1 MLPAINGRLK
11 QQEGWFSLAQE
22 VLTVS
27 FGGFAPWCAAAFA
40 KRLGATVQESQT
52 GQIMLLRDDS
62 LPPEAYVLTVTAE
75 GIRVQVACE
84 QSVILALTTLYQL
97 MDGQRRVPCL
107 SLTDAP
113 RYQHRGL
120 SLDCVR
126 CFFPVGEV
134 RRVIEQMARV
144 KLNVL
149 HWVLT
154 NDQGWRIESRQYPRL
169 NEISGPYYTRDEIRN
184 VVAYARERGI
194 EIIPEIDMPGHMT
207 ALLAAYP
214 EYSCSGKPV
223 QLAKTGGI
231 YPIILCAGAEKTYEL
246 IDSLLGEVCS
256 LFPGGRIHLGG
267 DEAPKR
273 EWKTCPCCQQRK
285 RDEGLAD
292 ENELQGW
299 FMNRAIAIGLTHGK
313 QAICWNES
321 LMGGNL
327 DSSAA
332 IQYWTVDQ
340 AEPTKVFLQK
350 DGRLIYSD
358 MFSLYLDYPTVCTP
372 LSRVYGDA
380 QVLDDL
386 DVSDK
391 VYGVE
396 ACLWAEHVRDAE
408 SLEQLLFPRLYAFA
422 EMAWSKSQDY
432 ADFRSRLP
440 AFLQVHHPADMTL
453 TPEDA
458 WEADMPD
465 RIPWVLAHMQSIT
478 AVMSEE
484 ARASTMAAA
493 EPTPAFRRR
502 FASCFLGVTKGE
514 ES

>member
-299 FMNRAIAIGLTHGK
+299 FMNRP
-313 QAICWNES
+313 S
-321 LMGGNL
+321 
-327 DSSAA
+327 
-332 IQYWTVDQ
+332 
-340 AEPTKVFLQK
+340 
-350 DGRLIYSD
+350 
-358 MFSLYLDYPTVCTP
+358 P
-372 LSRVYGDA
+372 LA
-380 QVLDDL
+380 
-386 DVSDK
+386 
-391 VYGVE
+391 
-396 ACLWAEHVRDAE
+396 
-408 SLEQLLFPRLYAFA
+408 
-422 EMAWSKSQDY
+422 
-432 ADFRSRLP
+432 
-440 AFLQVHHPADMTL
+440 
-453 TPEDA
+453 
-458 WEADMPD
+458 
-465 RIPWVLAHMQSIT
+465 
-478 AVMSEE
+478 
-484 ARASTMAAA
+484 
-493 EPTPAFRRR
+493 
-502 FASCFLGVTKGE
+502 
-514 ES
+514 